1 MIDQS
6 GCRPGLPSCV
16 VMDMPTDVVRLST
29 GRAIAGRRTPFWG
42 STRELAAVPAQ
53 STFAASRVAAA
64 EAFATRNRRD
74 ASAEG
79 VSRKPLIDYDV
90 E

>member
-1 MIDQS
+1 MLCGSALAERSPDAE
-6 GCRPGLPSCV
+6 RPFG
-16 VMDMPTDVVRLST
+16 
-29 GRAIAGRRTPFWG
+29 GRHG
-42 STRELAAVPAQ
+42 LAAVPAQ